1 MYTQGIPLESFIN
14 KYQLSWPD
22 ISKSEVLEILKYITN
37 NHFKQ
42 TTQIINQAYECSDG
56 CLRNVLFS
64 ILQPETDIKMHVNY
78 NPHMYRA
85 YLGLDIPEGDIAMKI
100 CGDVYKWHNGK
111 ILLLDHSFPHCPHN
125 RTEQPRVALVIDF
138 LKPDKDRKEMLSL
151 EKNLIAKRMK
161 DNPLGLGIFTTEDK
175 VSDEVFKKYD
185 LEYQLNWQGENMV

>member
-1 MYTQGIPLESFIN
+1 MESFIN